1 MKKALSLALSA
12 ALSVSL
18 LAGCASG
25 DPASSPSGSQT
36 GGAENNGEKV
46 QLTFMTNVVGEKAAA
61 LESAKA
67 LQADGELSV
76 ADQPA
81 VDEAAAALK
90 AALEALEEKD
100 PATPTPNPTEK
111 PTPEPTQPPV
121 PTPDPDPSAV
131 PSPTSTPDT
140 GDAGQIPATGDS
152 VAVTALAVLLAA
164 ALAGVCGCVIL
175 KKRKQ

>member
-61 LESAKA
+61 LESAIKDFEA
-67 LQADGELSV
+67 ETGYTVEFSAPGSSYEELMKTKMSS
-76 ADQPA
+76 
-81 VDEAAAALK
+81 
-90 AALEALEEKD
+90 
-100 PATPTPNPTEK
+100 N
-111 PTPEPTQPPV
+111 
-121 PTPDPDPSAV
+121 
-131 PSPTSTPDT
+131 
-140 GDAGQIPATGDS
+140 
-152 VAVTALAVLLAA
+152 
-164 ALAGVCGCVIL
+164 
-175 KKRKQ
+175 